1 VLCGGRT
8 GAESLSDCLSYD
20 LEKET
25 WANHSRLQR
34 PRDEAAMVSVGSLL
48 FIIGR
53 RSQPLSV
60 LMESPPHYSSST
72 AITVMHVQIYTVGV
86 NSETVISVFLFQLPQ
101 TILWP

>member
-1 VLCGGRT
+1 MLCGGRT

-53 RSQPLSV
+53 RSQPMSIQTDSLS
-60 LMESPPHYSSST
+60 HYCSST
-72 AITVMHVQIYTVGV
+72 AIIARSNTVYTVGV
-86 NSETVISVFLFQLPQ
+86 NSETVISVFLF
-101 TILWP
+101 